1 MKKQSLHIIFL
12 LLAGMLLVAPTAKSQ
27 IVCAA
32 VDIVSAAGDQADFT
46 FDSFS
51 KYIAGITYHGIASV
65 DVKVDDKAIPDP
77 NCKWALSMTVENNP
91 SSGTP
96 ADEWESLVSYGSG
109 NATAPTIDILEVRIT
124 NGCST
129 SPIDGVYQTFTLD
142 GDYIDIIENTG
153 VRINAG
159 SCITNVN
166 GPGSY
171 LTNYD
176 EYHFQIDFRII
187 PGFTFNPGIYQLQVK
202 FELVEVP

>member
-1 MKKQSLHIIFL
+1 MKFKIAYKVLILSGLLFL
-12 LLAGMLLVAPTAKSQ
+12 APQAKSQ
-27 IVCAA
+27 IVCAD
-32 VDIVSAAGDQADFT
+32 VEIVSAAGDQADFT

-51 KYIAGITYHGIASV
+51 KYIAGITFHGIANV
-65 DVKVDDKAIPDP
+65 NVKVEDQLPANP
-77 NCKWALSMTVENNP
+77 NCKWALAMTVENNP

-96 ADEWESLVSYGSG
+96 ADEWESLITYGSG
-109 NATAPTIDILEVRIT
+109 NASPATIEILEVRIT

-129 SPIDGVYQTFTLD
+129 SPIDGVYQNFTLA

-171 LTNYD
+171 LSNYD
-176 EYHFQIDFRII
+176 EFHFQIDFRIT
-187 PGFTFNPGIYQLQVK
+187 PGFNFNPGIYQLQVK